1 MQYLGGKSKISKE
14 IASLINN
21 VLTALGGGL
30 HEIPWWEVTHFNTA
44 LECRE
49 YDIRERE
56 RERERVFV
64 SLFCGSCAIESKV
77 NADVKILNDKHPYLI
92 AMWRALQDGWIPPE
106 EISKEQYKYIK
117 EHKDEDMALSG
128 FVGFGCSFG
137 GKWFGGLAANKR
149 GDNYCCRANKG
160 VLKDMGGLQNATF
173 LCLDYKDVEIP
184 QGAIVYADPPYD
196 KTTGY
201 SLGDFD
207 SNEFWDYARKLSETN
222 IVLVSEENAP
232 DDFVSIW
239 HKEQKRMIDN
249 VNKNI
254 FTKTEN
260 LFVHKKYENM
270 LNL

>member
-1 MQYLGGKSKISKE
+1 M
-14 IASLINN
+14 
-21 VLTALGGGL
+21 
-30 HEIPWWEVTHFNTA
+30 NTTF
-44 LECRE
+44 
-49 YDIRERE
+49 E

-92 AMWRALQDGWIPPE
+92 AMWKALQDGWIPPD

-149 GDNYCCRANKG
+149 GDNYCRMANRSLLRDIVG
-160 VLKDMGGLQNATF
+160 LKDATF
-173 LCLDYKDVEIP
+173 LCSDYKDVEIP

-201 SLGDFD
+201 SLGNFD
-207 SNEFWDYARKLSETN
+207 SNEFWDYVRKLSETN
-222 IVLVSEENAP
+222 IVLISEEKAP

-249 VNKNI
+249 INKNI
-254 FTKTEN
+254 FTRTEN
-260 LFVHKKYENM
+260 LFIHKKYKNM
-270 LNL
+270 LNP

>member
-14 IASLINN
+14 IATLIDNILIN
-21 VLTALGGGL
+21 LGGGYMRYL
-30 HEIPWWEVTHFNTA
+30 GGKSRISTQLSNVVNTTFV
-44 LECRE
+44 
-49 YDIRERE
+49 ERG
-56 RERERVFV
+56 ERVFV

-92 AMWRALQDGWIPPE
+92 AMWKALQNGWIPPE

-149 GDNYCCRANKG
+149 GDNYCRRANKS
-160 VLKDMGGLQNATF
+160 VLKDIDGLRNATF

-207 SNEFWDYARKLSETN
+207 SNEFWSYVRKLSETN
-222 IVLVSEENAP
+222 IVLISEEKAP

-254 FTKTEN
+254 FTRTEN
-260 LFVHKKYENM
+260 LFIHKKYENM

>member
-21 VLTALGGGL
+21 VLTALGGGYMRYL
-30 HEIPWWEVTHFNTA
+30 GVKSRISTQLSNVVNTTFG
-44 LECRE
+44 ESG
-49 YDIRERE
+49 
-56 RERERVFV
+56 ERVFV

-92 AMWRALQDGWIPPE
+92 AMWKALQNGWIPPD

-137 GKWFGGLAANKR
+137 GKWFGGLASNKR
-149 GDNYCCRANKG
+149 GDNYCRRANKS

-196 KTTGY
+196 NTTGY

-207 SNEFWDYARKLSETN
+207 SNEFWGYVCKLSETN
-222 IVLVSEENAP
+222 IVLISEEKAP

-254 FTKTEN
+254 FTRTEN

>member
-14 IASLINN
+14 IATLIDNILIN
-21 VLTALGGGL
+21 LGGGYMRYL
-30 HEIPWWEVTHFNTA
+30 GGKSRISTQLSNVVNTTFG
-44 LECRE
+44 
-49 YDIRERE
+49 ERG
-56 RERERVFV
+56 ERVFV

-117 EHKDEDMALSG
+117 EHKDENMALSG

-137 GKWFGGLAANKR
+137 GKWFGGLASNKR
-149 GDNYCCRANKG
+149 GDNYCRRANKS
-160 VLKDMGGLQNATF
+160 VLKDMNGLQNATF

-196 KTTGY
+196 NTTGY

-207 SNEFWDYARKLSETN
+207 SNEFWDYVRKLSETN
-222 IVLVSEENAP
+222 IVLISEEKAP

-254 FTKTEN
+254 FTRTEN
-260 LFVHKKYENM
+260 LFVHNKYKNII
-270 LNL
+270 

>member
-14 IASLINN
+14 IATLIDNI
-21 VLTALGGGL
+21 LTNLLGL
-30 HEIPWWEVTHFNTA
+30 YEIPWREVTHFDTA

-49 YDIRERE
+49 YDIRE

-149 GDNYCCRANKG
+149 GDNFCRRANKS
-160 VLKDMGGLQNATF
+160 VLKDIDGLRNATF
-173 LCLDYKDVEIP
+173 LCLDYKDVEVP

-207 SNEFWDYARKLSETN
+207 SNEFWSYVRKLSETN
-222 IVLVSEENAP
+222 IVLISEEKAP

-254 FTKTEN
+254 FTRTEN
-260 LFVHKKYENM
+260 LFVHNKYKNII
-270 LNL
+270 

>member
-1 MQYLGGKSKISKE
+1 MRYLGGKSRISTQL
-14 IASLINN
+14 SN
-21 VLTALGGGL
+21 V
-30 HEIPWWEVTHFNTA
+30 VNTTFG
-44 LECRE
+44 
-49 YDIRERE
+49 ERG
-56 RERERVFV
+56 ERVFV

-149 GDNYCCRANKG
+149 GDNYCRRANKS

-196 KTTGY
+196 NTTGY

-207 SNEFWDYARKLSETN
+207 SNEFWSYVRKLSETN
-222 IVLVSEENAP
+222 IVLVSEEKAP

-260 LFVHKKYENM
+260 LFVYKKYENI

>member
-14 IASLINN
+14 IATLIDNI
-21 VLTALGGGL
+21 LTNLWGL
-30 HEIPWWEVTHFNTA
+30 YEIPWREVTYFDTA

-56 RERERVFV
+56 RERVFA

-77 NADVKILNDKHPYLI
+77 KADVKILNDKHPYLI
-92 AMWRALQDGWIPPE
+92 AMWKALQNGWIPPE

-117 EHKDEDMALSG
+117 EHKDENMALSG

-149 GDNYCCRANKG
+149 GDNYCRRANKS
-160 VLKDMGGLQNATF
+160 VLKDVDGLRNATF

-196 KTTGY
+196 NTTGY

-207 SNEFWDYARKLSETN
+207 SNEFWDYVRKLSETN
-222 IVLVSEENAP
+222 IVLVSEEKAP

-254 FTKTEN
+254 FTRTEN

-270 LNL
+270 LNI

>member
-30 HEIPWWEVTHFNTA
+30 HEIPWREVTHFNTA

-49 YDIRERE
+49 YDIRE

-92 AMWRALQDGWIPPE
+92 AMWKALQDGWIPPE

-149 GDNYCCRANKG
+149 GDNYCRRANKS

-222 IVLVSEENAP
+222 IVLVSEEKAP

-239 HKEQKRMIDN
+239 SKEQRRTIDN
-249 VNKNI
+249 VNSNT
-254 FTKTEN
+254 FVRTEN
-260 LFVHKKYENM
+260 LFVHKRYKNIF
-270 LNL
+270 

>member
-1 MQYLGGKSKISKE
+1 MQYLGGKSKVSKE
-14 IASLINN
+14 VATLIDNILIN
-21 VLTALGGGL
+21 LGGGYMRYL
-30 HEIPWWEVTHFNTA
+30 GGKSRISTQLSNVVNTTFG
-44 LECRE
+44 
-49 YDIRERE
+49 ERG
-56 RERERVFV
+56 ERVFV

-149 GDNYCCRANKG
+149 GDNYCRRANKS

-196 KTTGY
+196 NTTGY

-222 IVLVSEENAP
+222 IVLISEEKAP

-254 FTKTEN
+254 FTRTEN
-260 LFVHKKYENM
+260 LFVHNKYKNII
-270 LNL
+270 

>member
-14 IASLINN
+14 IATLIDNI
-21 VLTALGGGL
+21 LTNLGEGYMRYLGGKSRISTQL
-30 HEIPWWEVTHFNTA
+30 SNVVNTTFG
-44 LECRE
+44 
-49 YDIRERE
+49 ERG
-56 RERERVFV
+56 ERVFV

-92 AMWRALQDGWIPPE
+92 AMWKALQNGWIPPE

-137 GKWFGGLAANKR
+137 GKWFGGLASNKR
-149 GDNYCCRANKG
+149 GDNYCRRANKS

-196 KTTGY
+196 NTTGY

-222 IVLVSEENAP
+222 IVLISEEKAP

-254 FTKTEN
+254 FTRTEN

>member
-1 MQYLGGKSKISKE
+1 MRYLGGKSRISTQL
-14 IASLINN
+14 SN
-21 VLTALGGGL
+21 V
-30 HEIPWWEVTHFNTA
+30 VNTTF
-44 LECRE
+44 
-49 YDIRERE
+49 ERE

-92 AMWRALQDGWIPPE
+92 AMWKALQDGWIPPDK
-106 EISKEQYKYIK
+106 ISKEQYKYIK

-149 GDNYCCRANKG
+149 GDNYCRRANKS
-160 VLKDMGGLQNATF
+160 VLKDLDGLRSATF

-196 KTTGY
+196 NTTGY
-201 SLGDFD
+201 SLGNFD
-207 SNEFWDYARKLSETN
+207 SNEFWNYVRKLSETN
-222 IVLVSEENAP
+222 IVLISEEKAP

-239 HKEQKRMIDN
+239 SKEQRRTIDN
-249 VNKNI
+249 VNSNTFI
-254 FTKTEN
+254 RTEN
-260 LFVHKKYENM
+260 LFIHKKYEKI
-270 LNL
+270 LNI

>member
-1 MQYLGGKSKISKE
+1 
-14 IASLINN
+14 
-21 VLTALGGGL
+21 
-30 HEIPWWEVTHFNTA
+30 
-44 LECRE
+44 
-49 YDIRERE
+49 
-56 RERERVFV
+56 
-64 SLFCGSCAIESKV
+64 
-77 NADVKILNDKHPYLI
+77 
-92 AMWRALQDGWIPPE
+92 MWRALQDGWIPPE

-137 GKWFGGLAANKR
+137 GKWFGGLASNKR
-149 GDNYCCRANKG
+149 GDNYCHRANKS

-196 KTTGY
+196 NTTGY

-207 SNEFWDYARKLSETN
+207 SNEFWNYARRLSETN
-222 IVLVSEENAP
+222 IVLVSEEKAP

-260 LFVHKKYENM
+260 LFVYNKYKNI
-270 LNL
+270 L

>member
-14 IASLINN
+14 IATLIDNI
-21 VLTALGGGL
+21 LTNLWGL
-30 HEIPWWEVTHFNTA
+30 YEIPWRKVTHFNTA

-49 YDIRERE
+49 YDIRE

-137 GKWFGGLAANKR
+137 GKWFGGLASNKR
-149 GDNYCCRANKG
+149 GDNYCHRANKS

-196 KTTGY
+196 NTTGY

-207 SNEFWDYARKLSETN
+207 SNEFWNYARRLSETN
-222 IVLVSEENAP
+222 IVLVSEEKAP

-260 LFVHKKYENM
+260 LFVYNKYKNI
-270 LNL
+270 L

>member
-1 MQYLGGKSKISKE
+1 MRYLGGKSRISTQL
-14 IASLINN
+14 SN
-21 VLTALGGGL
+21 V
-30 HEIPWWEVTHFNTA
+30 VNTTF
-44 LECRE
+44 
-49 YDIRERE
+49 ERE

-92 AMWRALQDGWIPPE
+92 AMWKALQNGWIPPE

-117 EHKDEDMALSG
+117 EHKDENMALSG

-137 GKWFGGLAANKR
+137 GKWFGGLASNKR
-149 GDNYCCRANKG
+149 GQNYCKDANRTLLRDIVG
-160 VLKDMGGLQNATF
+160 LKNATF

-222 IVLVSEENAP
+222 IVLISEEKAP

-254 FTKTEN
+254 FTRTEN
-260 LFVHKKYENM
+260 LFIHKKYENM

>member
-1 MQYLGGKSKISKE
+1 MRYLGGKSRISTQL
-14 IASLINN
+14 SN
-21 VLTALGGGL
+21 V
-30 HEIPWWEVTHFNTA
+30 VNTTF
-44 LECRE
+44 
-49 YDIRERE
+49 E

-92 AMWRALQDGWIPPE
+92 AMWRALQDGWIPPD

-117 EHKDEDMALSG
+117 EHKDENMALSG

-137 GKWFGGLAANKR
+137 GKWFGGLASNKR
-149 GDNYCCRANKG
+149 GDNYCRRANKS

-196 KTTGY
+196 NTTGY

-207 SNEFWDYARKLSETN
+207 SNEFWGYVRKLSETN
-222 IVLVSEENAP
+222 IVLISEEKAP

-254 FTKTEN
+254 FTRTEN

-270 LNL
+270 LNI

>member
-1 MQYLGGKSKISKE
+1 MRYLGGKSRISTQL
-14 IASLINN
+14 SN
-21 VLTALGGGL
+21 V
-30 HEIPWWEVTHFNTA
+30 VNTTFG
-44 LECRE
+44 
-49 YDIRERE
+49 ERG
-56 RERERVFV
+56 ERVFV

-92 AMWRALQDGWIPPE
+92 AMWKALQNGWIPPE

-149 GDNYCCRANKG
+149 GDNYCLRANKS
-160 VLKDMGGLQNATF
+160 VLKDIDGLRNATF

-196 KTTGY
+196 NTTGY

-222 IVLVSEENAP
+222 IVLISEEKAP

>member
-1 MQYLGGKSKISKE
+1 
-14 IASLINN
+14 
-21 VLTALGGGL
+21 
-30 HEIPWWEVTHFNTA
+30 
-44 LECRE
+44 
-49 YDIRERE
+49 
-56 RERERVFV
+56 
-64 SLFCGSCAIESKV
+64 
-77 NADVKILNDKHPYLI
+77 
-92 AMWRALQDGWIPPE
+92 MWRALQDGWIPPE

-117 EHKDEDMALSG
+117 EHKDENMALSG

-137 GKWFGGLAANKR
+137 GKWFGGLASNKR
-149 GDNYCCRANKG
+149 GDNYCRRANKS

-222 IVLVSEENAP
+222 IVLISEEKAP

>member
-14 IASLINN
+14 IATLIDNI
-21 VLTALGGGL
+21 LTNLWGL
-30 HEIPWWEVTHFNTA
+30 YEIPWREVTHFDTA

-49 YDIRERE
+49 YDIRE

-149 GDNYCCRANKG
+149 GDNYCRRANKS
-160 VLKDMGGLQNATF
+160 VLKDIGGLRNATF

-207 SNEFWDYARKLSETN
+207 SNEFWSYVRKLSETN
-222 IVLVSEENAP
+222 IVLVSEEKAP

-254 FTKTEN
+254 FTRTEN